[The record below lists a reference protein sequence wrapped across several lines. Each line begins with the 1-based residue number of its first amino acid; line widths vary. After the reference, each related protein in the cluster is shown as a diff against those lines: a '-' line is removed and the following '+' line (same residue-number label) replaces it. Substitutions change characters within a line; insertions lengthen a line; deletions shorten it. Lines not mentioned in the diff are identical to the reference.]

1 MRPRGG
7 LTPALTPLPNFRTS
21 LWAPLHIRKGYY
33 MPGSA
38 PARIYSAN
46 VMHCVRGTVNY
57 ATTNVATGVEI
68 GTIPAGSFVGEV
80 LCHVTTAFNAATT
93 NVLVVGTA
101 ADDDGFA
108 AAAGTLSGAAGVKIG
123 LTGAQSGDTLTA
135 DTPVVVKYTQ
145 TGTAATAGVAQVVVT
160 FYPHVT

>member
-1 MRPRGG
+1 
-7 LTPALTPLPNFRTS
+7 
-21 LWAPLHIRKGYY
+21 

-38 PARIYSAN
+38 PARVYSAN
-46 VMHCVRGTVNY
+46 VLHSIRGRINFDS
-57 ATTNVATGVEI
+57 AGAATGIEI
-68 GTIPAGSFVGEV
+68 GTIPAGSFVMAATV
-80 LCHVTTAFNAATT
+80 HVITAFNAATT

-108 AAAGTLSGAAGVKIG
+108 VAGGTLAGATGVKTG
-123 LTGAQSGDTLTA
+123 LLGAQSGDTLTA

-145 TGTAATAGVAQVVVT
+145 TGTAATAGAAQVVVS

>member
-1 MRPRGG
+1 
-7 LTPALTPLPNFRTS
+7 
-21 LWAPLHIRKGYY
+21 

-46 VMHCVRGTVNY
+46 VIHAVRGTVNY
-57 ATTNVATGVEI
+57 ATTNIATGVEI
-68 GTIPAGSFVGEV
+68 GTIPAGSFVMPGTV
-80 LCHVTTAFNAATT
+80 HITTAFNAATT

-101 ADDDGFA
+101 ADDDGFM
-108 AAAGTLSGAAGVKIG
+108 AAAGTLSGATGVKTT

-145 TGTAATAGVAQVVVT
+145 TGTAATAGVASVILP

>member
-1 MRPRGG
+1 
-7 LTPALTPLPNFRTS
+7 
-21 LWAPLHIRKGYY
+21 

-46 VMHCVRGTVNY
+46 VIHAVRGTVNY
-57 ATTNVATGVEI
+57 ATANVATGVEI
-68 GTIPAGSFVGEV
+68 GTIPAGSFVAGT
-80 LCHVTTAFNAATT
+80 HVHIVTAFNAATT
-93 NVLVVGTA
+93 NVLTVGTA

-108 AAAGTLSGAAGVKIG
+108 TSAGTVAGTPGVKLN

-135 DTPVVVKYTQ
+135 DTPVVFKYTQ
-145 TGTAATAGVAQVVVT
+145 TGTAATTGVAQAVVT

>member
-1 MRPRGG
+1 
-7 LTPALTPLPNFRTS
+7 
-21 LWAPLHIRKGYY
+21 

-38 PARIYSAN
+38 PARIYSSN
-46 VMHCVRGTVNY
+46 TMHCIR
-57 ATTNVATGVEI
+57 ATCRYDASGIATGVEI
-68 GTIPAGSFVGEV
+68 GTIPAGSFVTGV
-80 LCHVTTAFNAATT
+80 WVHVTTAFNAATT

-108 AAAGTLSGAAGVKIG
+108 AAAGTLSGATGVKAN

-135 DTPVVVKYTQ
+135 DTPVVMKYTQ
-145 TGTAATAGVAQVVVT
+145 TGTAATAGVASILVN